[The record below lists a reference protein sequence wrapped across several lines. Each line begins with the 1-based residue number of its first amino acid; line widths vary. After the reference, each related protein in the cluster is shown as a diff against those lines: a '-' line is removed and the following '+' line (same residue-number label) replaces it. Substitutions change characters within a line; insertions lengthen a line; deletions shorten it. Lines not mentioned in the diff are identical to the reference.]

1 MLKSMKAVK
10 KKRAYQEIVEQIR
23 SAIEKG
29 RLKQGDQLPNET
41 ELSETF
47 HVSRSTV
54 REAILSLETM
64 QLVDRRQGEGTYV
77 TASSEEALIRP
88 LAAALFQDR
97 DGIIDIFRLRKII
110 EPEVAELAAQNA
122 TPVFI
127 TRLEEIIGDQEKGLG
142 KVPFRSD
149 ADFHQVLS
157 RMTGNKVLE
166 RLLSALVGLL
176 AKTREHY
183 TLTEE
188 RRLKSIAGHREILAA
203 IKSGRGVAARK
214 AMIRHLEGVEKTLFK
229 KGGSEGAK
237 NGNGKR

>member
-1 MLKSMKAVK
+1 MKAVK
-10 KKRAYQEIVEQIR
+10 KKRAYQEIVDQIR

-110 EPEVAELAAQNA
+110 EPEVADLAAQNA

>member
-110 EPEVAELAAQNA
+110 EPEVADLAAQNA
-122 TPVFI
+122 TPVYI
-127 TRLEEIIGDQEKGLG
+127 TRLEEIIGDQEKGHG
-142 KVPFRSD
+142 KGPFRSD

-203 IKSGRGVAARK
+203 IKSGRGLAARK

>member
-110 EPEVAELAAQNA
+110 EPEVADLAAQNA